1 MQYTYG
7 YVLGLNTGSYYE
19 ICTLLNPIILHYF
32 TVWLALSRSYAY
44 RDVWLKYNRLGIG
57 VDQISLF

>member
-32 TVWLALSRSYAY
+32 TV
-44 RDVWLKYNRLGIG
+44 
-57 VDQISLF
+57 